1 MVRASWESCTCGD
14 DNLCTTADA
23 FIHSEVLVYCPVLRH
38 RLPPKSRA
46 SVHSHK
52 YVHTARTGLP
62 LKPRRIFTRPKN
74 VHGAPEGGCLNERR
88 DRRSHAAANRGVSSG
103 TAFGT
108 SHGVIVTARLSV
120 ASLSAERRGHEQI
133 LVRSF
138 SLRPILSSTT

>member
-14 DNLCTTADA
+14 DNLCATAKA
-23 FIHSEVLVYCPVLRH
+23 FIHSKLLVYCPVLRH

-52 YVHTARTGLP
+52 YVHPARTGLP

-88 DRRSHAAANRGVSSG
+88 DGEVMPPPIGGCHPVRRLARVMASS
-103 TAFGT
+103 
-108 SHGVIVTARLSV
+108 
-120 ASLSAERRGHEQI
+120 
-133 LVRSF
+133 
-138 SLRPILSSTT
+138 